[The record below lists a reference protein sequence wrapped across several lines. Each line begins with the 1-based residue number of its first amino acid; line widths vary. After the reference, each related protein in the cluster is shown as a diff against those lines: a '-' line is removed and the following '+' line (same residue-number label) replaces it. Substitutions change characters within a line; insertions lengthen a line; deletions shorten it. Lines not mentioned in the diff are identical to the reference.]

1 MAEWRKLLLLGLGW
15 GLGTAVGLAL
25 LVGGFL
31 WYQGRPRPT
40 EPPKPWNTTAIKAEY
55 DTTDTEGDKNTIV
68 FFYTLEN
75 TSDFDY
81 RVGSSDQILMNATLM
96 KQKNLTPFT
105 ETEKIDYPIIV
116 PAKKRMRFLIHISY
130 TCPAKQKEGADLEER
145 RKHGRDVE
153 KYVSDELTNL
163 DGFDFL
169 DETKRYEIVF
179 PAGWKQ
185 SKP

>member
-55 DTTDTEGDKNTIV
+55 DTT
-68 FFYTLEN
+68 
-75 TSDFDY
+75 DFDY

-185 SKP
+185 SK